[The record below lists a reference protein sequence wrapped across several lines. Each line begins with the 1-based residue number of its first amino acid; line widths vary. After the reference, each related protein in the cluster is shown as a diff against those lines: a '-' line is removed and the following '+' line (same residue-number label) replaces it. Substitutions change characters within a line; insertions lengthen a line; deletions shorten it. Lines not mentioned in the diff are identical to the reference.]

1 MSRSNARPLWRQ
13 TSSSLSRPRHLH
25 AFHPWSR
32 LLTAR
37 RRVWRPAIA
46 EPTAEVLLRACHRGG
61 SRPAESREDRVRAL
75 LYGPTTIWSVRDNV
89 PWKRTWRFRRA
100 RLNLVRETGVPKG
113 YCTSGRAGDVD
124 SGRYRRLKHGSVAHA
139 IGSCPCYHGHIRA
152 SLSRRI
158 PMNIASILFLAYVG
172 YLLGKSDLRVHP
184 ALTAVTVVAATILHG
199 WVRLALP
206 HEEID
211 GIATAIARS
220 WSPGLVAIALVE
232 TAGIWIAILA
242 VPWAVLP
249 TRIAAS
255 GYIMGAAIQGAL
267 AYYQPFDVVILN
279 GRRVPNHPEYEAA
292 LVLALVFAAVPFA
305 IGLLT
310 KRRQQRVVPG
320 TLTTMIEPQ

>member
-1 MSRSNARPLWRQ
+1 
-13 TSSSLSRPRHLH
+13 
-25 AFHPWSR
+25 
-32 LLTAR
+32 
-37 RRVWRPAIA
+37 
-46 EPTAEVLLRACHRGG
+46 
-61 SRPAESREDRVRAL
+61 
-75 LYGPTTIWSVRDNV
+75 
-89 PWKRTWRFRRA
+89 
-100 RLNLVRETGVPKG
+100 
-113 YCTSGRAGDVD
+113 
-124 SGRYRRLKHGSVAHA
+124 
-139 IGSCPCYHGHIRA
+139 
-152 SLSRRI
+152 
-158 PMNIASILFLAYVG
+158 MNIASILFLAYVG
-172 YLLGKSDLRVHP
+172 YLLGKSNLRVHP